1 MLLDLI
7 ITRRKGLGF
16 LTVRDCEEGKQRMST
31 SILNVHNNPVNFAF
45 LYLTKTAKTL
55 LFSNFFYICYIH
67 SKTRSLF
74 HAEIILA
81 DFCVK
86 LKYYL
91 FLELYE
97 RSANTGILIRGICKV
112 PVAVGILSFCSFMNP
127 DYEREG
133 ICCFPYFVAK

>member
-1 MLLDLI
+1 M
-7 ITRRKGLGF
+7 G
-16 LTVRDCEEGKQRMST
+16 EEGKQRMST

-67 SKTRSLF
+67 SKTRSLL

-86 LKYYL
+86 LKYVLFVPRTLRTVGKHGNIDPWYL
-91 FLELYE
+91 LPCL
-97 RSANTGILIRGICKV
+97 LQ
-112 PVAVGILSFCSFMNP
+112 
-127 DYEREG
+127 
-133 ICCFPYFVAK
+133 

>member
-1 MLLDLI
+1 
-7 ITRRKGLGF
+7 
-16 LTVRDCEEGKQRMST
+16 MST

-67 SKTRSLF
+67 SKTRSLL

-86 LKYYL
+86 LKYVL
-91 FLELYE
+91 FVLRTL
-97 RSANTGILIRGICKV
+97 RAVSKLGILIRGICKV